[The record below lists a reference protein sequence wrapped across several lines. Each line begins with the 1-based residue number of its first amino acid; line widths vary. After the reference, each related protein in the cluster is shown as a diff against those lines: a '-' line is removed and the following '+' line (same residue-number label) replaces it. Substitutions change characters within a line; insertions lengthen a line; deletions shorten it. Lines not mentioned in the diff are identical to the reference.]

1 MLTIKQ
7 KSTEWCFRSV
17 EKLRNFVARNTSQAY
32 ECEHSTPL
40 LARRTPSNQ
49 RFEWCSRSQ
58 HKHIIKKNPLN
69 LYQRVLFSH
78 LVAGCK
84 LDIIFSISDHS
95 SEESHLILNE
105 YSCSNHFTKYISFL
119 TA

>member
-1 MLTIKQ
+1 MNLVFKEKNKSNSIRALLEWGSRNHTTIKQ

-49 RFEWCSRSQ
+49 RFEWSSRS
-58 HKHIIKKNPLN
+58 HTTIKQKSTEWCFF
-69 LYQRVLFSH
+69 VLW
-78 LVAGCK
+78 
-84 LDIIFSISDHS
+84 
-95 SEESHLILNE
+95 SEWRHQTRTTLEKCDKAL
-105 YSCSNHFTKYISFL
+105 
-119 TA
+119 